1 MFRVSKLPA
10 VFFGFAFAFSIT
22 IVAQQPLP
30 AAGPCAMPAFSKV
43 VGEATMF
50 NEQQEEW
57 LGDIQALQFQK
68 EFHVIAD
75 PEGDYLQ
82 KLGER
87 LLAQLPPTQVHYHFV
102 ITDFPEADAFGLAG
116 GHIYISR
123 KIVALARSEDEL
135 AGLLGH
141 EIGHVITRQQAID
154 MTRLF
159 QATLKISSVGD
170 RKDIYDRWNQ
180 VLDIAAKS
188 NYKQSNKREHEEQ
201 VIADRIALYAMTRG
215 GYQTARFA
223 DYFDRIAETKGNK
236 GGFWSD
242 LFGTTSS
249 ESKRLK
255 ELVRNAG
262 PLPPECVSPLPADA
276 AAHFTQWQKAVIES
290 KFARAATDVPGL
302 LKTIDLKPHLRGDL
316 NTLQFS
322 ADGNYLLAQDGTSVF
337 VLSHEPLA
345 SLFRIDAPD
354 SNPAG
359 FTPDSHAVVFYDKEM
374 RVETWDI
381 VSQQRA
387 SIFQLATPR
396 HCLQTELSHSGRVL
410 ACLTSELEMQL
421 VEVATDKTFFSQ
433 KKFFKLSFTDAFLL
447 ELSELLKTPI
457 PLLHLAFSPDDR
469 YFVAGH
475 QGLGFCYELAGR
487 AEVKLPP
494 KLKELLTSNFAFL
507 AADEIAAAEFVV
519 RKPPQIVR
527 ARFPSGEELER
538 MPGQYTGQFGAPA
551 KGKYLMIAGGGGA
564 YSVAAYDLE
573 QKKIAVASKAAG
585 FSIYAPWFAGE
596 TTGGEVGIFTLADTK
611 LVSKVQLPDSP
622 LGYPRASAISPD
634 GKWLA
639 VSGSTRGA
647 VWDLE
652 TGERVFYIQGFDG
665 AYFDQGQLIA
675 KLPRHDKTPARVFR
689 FDPVAKTTTALYNL
703 GAEGDAEAKSDHT
716 TTIQAGNLLLRWWVE
731 DQKKEDQKKQSAKK
745 LVLEIHDVHDN
756 KKLWERTQLN
766 EEFNIFASG
775 AGQPLVLLISNYE
788 NILKE
793 AKEDP
798 VVNARLN
805 AIEGKKGKI
814 DSYLLRILDA
824 ATGKN
829 LGSILVDTGN
839 LSFTVNWAH
848 VTGDTVMVGDSNH
861 RTLVYSLKSGE
872 QKGKVLGRP
881 VAITKA
887 GDAML
892 VENSPGDVN
901 VYSTSTLQ
909 SLAHYS
915 FSSRLAVAEFSEDEK
930 SIYMLTADQ
939 TMYNVK
945 NPAGH

>member
-1 MFRVSKLPA
+1 MPRVSKLPA
-10 VFFGFAFAFSIT
+10 VFYSFIVTFSF
-22 IVAQQPLP
+22 VMAAQQPSP
-30 AAGPCAMPAFSKV
+30 TAGPCAMPAFSKV

-57 LGDIQALQFQK
+57 LGDIQTLQFQK
-68 EFHVIAD
+68 EFHIIAD

-116 GHIYISR
+116 GHIYVSR
-123 KIVALARSEDEL
+123 KIVALARTEDEL

-141 EIGHVITRQQAID
+141 EIGHIITRQQAID
-154 MTRLF
+154 VTRIF
-159 QATLKISSVGD
+159 QAVLKINSVGD

-180 VLDIAAKS
+180 MLDLEAKS
-188 NYKQSNKREHEEQ
+188 NYKQSNRREHEEQ
-201 VIADRIALYAMTRG
+201 VIADRIALYAMARS
-215 GYQTARFA
+215 GYQTTRFA

-255 ELVRNAG
+255 ELVRNAA

-276 AAHFTQWQKAVIES
+276 PAHFTRWQKAVIES
-290 KFARAATDVPGL
+290 KFARAAIDVPGL

-316 NTLQFS
+316 HNLQFS
-322 ADGNYLLAQDGTSVF
+322 PDGNYLLAQDGTSVF

-359 FTPDSHAVVFYDKEM
+359 FTPDSRAVVFYDKEM
-374 RVETWDI
+374 RVENWDI
-381 VSQQRA
+381 ASGQRT

-396 HCLQTELSHSGRVL
+396 HCLQTQLSPSGKVL

-421 VEVATDKTFFSQ
+421 VDVATDKTFFSQ
-433 KKFFKLSFTDAFLL
+433 KKFFQLNFTDAWML

-457 PLLHLAFSPDDR
+457 SLLHMNFSPDDR

-475 QGLGFCYELAGR
+475 TGLGFCYDLAGR
-487 AEVKLPP
+487 AEIKLPK
-494 KLKELLTSNFAFL
+494 KLKELLASNFTFL
-507 AADEIAAAEFVV
+507 AADQIAGIEFVPQ
-519 RKPPQIVR
+519 KPTQIVL
-527 ARFPSGEELER
+527 ARFPSGEEVER
-538 MPGQYTGQFGAPA
+538 MNSQYAGRFGAPA
-551 KGKYLMIAGGGGA
+551 KGRYLMLWGSGTSA
-564 YSVAAYDLE
+564 VAAFDLE
-573 QKKIAVASKAAG
+573 QKKIAVGYKTQG
-585 FSIYAPWFAGE
+585 FSLYAPWFAGE
-596 TTGGEVGIFTLADTK
+596 TVGGEVGIFNLADTK

-622 LGYPRASAISPD
+622 LGYPRAGTISPD
-634 GKWLA
+634 GRWLA
-639 VSGSTRGA
+639 VSGPTRGA

-652 TGERVFYIQGFDG
+652 TGERVFYTLGFDG
-665 AYFDQGQLIA
+665 AWFDQGRLIA
-675 KLPRHDKTPARVFR
+675 KFSRHEKTPPRMFS
-689 FDPVAKTTTALYNL
+689 FDPAAKTTAALYNL

-716 TTIQAGNLLLRWWVE
+716 TTMQAGNVLLRWWVE
-731 DQKKEDQKKQSAKK
+731 NQQQKQDSKK
-745 LVLEIHDVHDN
+745 LILEVHDVRDN
-756 KKLWERTQLN
+756 KKLWERTLVN
-766 EEFNIFASG
+766 EELNIFSSG
-775 AGQPLVLLISNYE
+775 PGRPLIQLISDYS
-788 NILKE
+788 NIVKE
-793 AKEDP
+793 AKTDP
-798 VVNARLN
+798 VVSARLN

-814 DSYLLRILDA
+814 DSYLLRILDS
-824 ATGKN
+824 ATGKDM
-829 LGSILVDTGN
+829 GSILVDTGN

-848 VTGDTVMVGDSNH
+848 VTGDIVLVGDSNH

-872 QKGKVLGRP
+872 QKGKVFGRP
-881 VAITKA
+881 VALTKS
-887 GDAML
+887 GEAML
-892 VENSPGDVN
+892 VENSPGDVD

-915 FSSRLAVAEFSEDEK
+915 FPSRLAVADFSEDEK
-930 SIYMLTADQ
+930 SIYMVTADQ
-939 TMYNVK
+939 TVYNVK
-945 NPAGH
+945 NPAAH